1 MRTLVL
7 TSPQFLHGQDVASV
21 QRLLNQRTPDWVRPD
36 LAVDGEYGPA
46 TGAMTATWKR
56 YVAGYPE
63 GMLTGGR
70 ASGLGERGQRWLADP
85 KLIPVAWRMRAS
97 RRRSKLLGD
106 RKKAADLVPVGEKA
120 VTTMLAW
127 ARTGLRE
134 IPDGSNVVPA
144 LQPLARAQGCP
155 AWIVAMG
162 YPWCAMSGF
171 LAAAI
176 HGGTSAKDG
185 IVSYAFNGL
194 YTVAI
199 LEEAQAA
206 RHGMRIVGQSQAQ
219 RGDIVLFNWPGGD
232 ARVDHMARVVSV
244 NPAAGTLVTVDGNI
258 GNRVGVHERP
268 IGLVRAFIRDT

>member
-7 TSPQFLHGQDVASV
+7 TTPFTKGEDVRQV
-21 QRLLNQRTPDWVRPD
+21 QRMLNQRTPDWVRAD

-46 TGAMTATWKR
+46 TGSMVAVWKR
-56 YVAGYPE
+56 YAAGYPE

-106 RKKAADLVPVGEKA
+106 RKQAADLVPVGEKA
-120 VTTMLAW
+120 VQTMLAW

-134 IPDGSNVVPA
+134 IPDGSNIVPP
-144 LQPLARAQGCP
+144 LQPLARTQGCP
-155 AWIVAMG
+155 SWIVAMG

-194 YTVAI
+194 YTVSI
-199 LEEAQAA
+199 LAEAQAA

-219 RGDIVLFNWPGGD
+219 RGDIALFNWPGGD

-244 NPAAGTLVTVDGNI
+244 NPAAGTLVSVDGNI
-258 GNRVGVHERP
+258 GNRVGVHERSL
-268 IGLVRAFIRDT
+268 GLVRAFIRDT

>member
-1 MRTLVL
+1 MRTIVL
-7 TSPQFLHGQDVASV
+7 TTPFTKGEDVRQV
-21 QRLLNQRTPDWVRPD
+21 QRMLNQRTPSWVRSD

-46 TGAMTATWKR
+46 TGAMAAVWKR

-63 GMLTGGR
+63 KMLAGGR

-106 RKKAADLVPVGEKA
+106 RKKAADLVPVGDKA

-134 IPDGSNVVPA
+134 VPDGSNVVPA
-144 LQPLARAQGCP
+144 LQPLAREQGCP

-185 IVSYAFNGL
+185 IVSYDFNGL
-194 YTVAI
+194 YTVSLLA
-199 LEEAQAA
+199 EAQAA
-206 RHGMRIVGQSQAQ
+206 RHGMRVVGQSQAQ

-232 ARVDHMARVVSV
+232 ARVDHMARLVSIDR
-244 NPAAGTLVTVDGNI
+244 AAGTLVTVDGNI

-268 IGLVRAFIRDT
+268 LTLVRVFIRDT

>member
-7 TSPQFLHGQDVASV
+7 TTPFTKGEDVRQV
-21 QRLLNQRTPDWVRPD
+21 QRMLNQRTPDWVRAD

-46 TGAMTATWKR
+46 TGAMVAVWKR
-56 YVAGYPE
+56 YAAGYPE
-63 GMLTGGR
+63 KMLAGGR

-97 RRRSKLLGD
+97 RRRSKLIGD
-106 RKKAADLVPVGEKA
+106 RKQAADMVPIGEKA
-120 VTTMLAW
+120 VATMLAW

-134 IPDGSNVVPA
+134 VPDGSNVVPA

-176 HGGTSAKDG
+176 HGGQTARDG
-185 IVSYAFNGL
+185 IVRCGFNGL

-199 LEEAQAA
+199 LAEAQAA

-219 RGDIVLFNWPGGD
+219 RGDIVLYNWPGGD

-268 IGLVRAFIRDT
+268 LTLVRAFIRDT

>member
-1 MRTLVL
+1 MRTIVL
-7 TSPQFLHGQDVASV
+7 TTPFTKGEDVRQV
-21 QRLLNQRTPDWVRPD
+21 QRMLNQRTPNWVRSD

-46 TGAMTATWKR
+46 TGSMVAVWKR

-63 GMLTGGR
+63 KMLAGGR
-70 ASGLGERGQRWLADP
+70 ATGIGERGQRWLADP

-106 RKKAADLVPVGEKA
+106 RKKAADLVPVGDKA

-134 IPDGSNVVPA
+134 VPDGSNVVPA
-144 LQPLARAQGCP
+144 LQPLAREQGCP

-185 IVSYAFNGL
+185 IVHYEFNGL
-194 YTVAI
+194 YTVSLLA
-199 LEEAQAA
+199 EAQAA
-206 RHGMRIVGQSQAQ
+206 RHGMRVVGQSQAQ

-232 ARVDHMARVVSV
+232 ARVDHMARLVSIDR
-244 NPAAGTLVTVDGNI
+244 AAGTLVTVDGNI

>member
-1 MRTLVL
+1 MRTIVL
-7 TSPQFLHGQDVASV
+7 TTPFTKGEDVRQV
-21 QRLLNQRTPDWVRPD
+21 QRMLNQRTPNWVRSD

-46 TGAMTATWKR
+46 TGSMVAVWKR

-63 GMLTGGR
+63 KMLTGGR
-70 ASGLGERGQRWLADP
+70 ATGIGERGQRWLADP

-106 RKKAADLVPVGEKA
+106 RKKAADLVPVGDKA

-134 IPDGSNVVPA
+134 VPDGSNVVPA
-144 LQPLARAQGCP
+144 LQPLAREQGCP

-185 IVSYAFNGL
+185 IVHYEFNGL
-194 YTVAI
+194 YTVSLLA
-199 LEEAQAA
+199 EAQAA
-206 RHGMRIVGQSQAQ
+206 RHGMRVVGQSQAQ

-232 ARVDHMARVVSV
+232 ARVDHMARLVSIDR
-244 NPAAGTLVTVDGNI
+244 AAGTLVTVDGNI